1 MAITGWRVHFT
12 RRDLA
17 WPQQVTPL
25 MEEFTTLFARLDQQ
39 LDTWGV
45 PEGQPFLIRP
55 TGGYDVALNR
65 YFTVWL
71 APSPWNTQ
79 AAHARELRTFFDFLW
94 FARGQCAWRNAT
106 VDDLLRCSTT
116 RITNL
121 VQAVLT
127 PRLTCSN

>member
-25 MEEFTTLFARLDQQ
+25 LKEFTMLFARLDQQ

-45 PEGQPFLIRP
+45 PEGQPLLI
-55 TGGYDVALNR
+55 
-65 YFTVWL
+65 
-71 APSPWNTQ
+71 
-79 AAHARELRTFFDFLW
+79 
-94 FARGQCAWRNAT
+94 
-106 VDDLLRCSTT
+106 
-116 RITNL
+116 L

-127 PRLTCSN
+127 LRLTCSN